1 MSCSIDDYRANRAR
15 RDVLQQEYDRA
26 LSGLSAPA
34 TEVRPIDQAYAGDSG
49 GASGREALYG
59 QILFRLLR
67 AGLNGTALALGSAGV
82 FCLYFSCMGKPV
94 AMHAIICLGSATAIV
109 LASHREAGG

>member
-1 MSCSIDDYRANRAR
+1 MD
-15 RDVLQQEYDRA
+15 
-26 LSGLSAPA
+26 
-34 TEVRPIDQAYAGDSG
+34 
-49 GASGREALYG
+49 G

-67 AGLNGTALALGSAGV
+67 AGLHGAALALGSFGV

-109 LASHREAGG
+109 LASNREAGG